1 MTDRSEGHGRP
12 AGPDVCTLLLLL
24 PFKATAIALF
34 SALGSGESWV
44 VSCDGGLKIRITKFD
59 AIMLLLRKIRPLG
72 TCYASSSL
80 HDFFKYNGFL
90 RFHRYFRKKY
100 RSRSIGY

>member
-44 VSCDGGLKIRITKFD
+44 SCREIRGALDKD
-59 AIMLLLRKIRPLG
+59 HKV
-72 TCYASSSL
+72 
-80 HDFFKYNGFL
+80 
-90 RFHRYFRKKY
+90 
-100 RSRSIGY
+100 